1 MALGPI
7 MIDLDGP
14 RLTPAERELLRHP
27 NVGGVL
33 LFARNY
39 VDPDQL
45 AALVDDI
52 HGLRHPPLLVAVD
65 HEGGRVQRFRD
76 GFTRLPPV
84 ARLGERYQRAPD
96 EAERAAETLGWLL
109 AAELLALGLDLSF
122 APVLDLG
129 RGISGV
135 IGDRALHRDP
145 EVVAVLGGAI
155 MRGMR
160 GAGMAAVGKH
170 FPGHGSVAGDSHH
183 ERPVDERPLADI
195 RQLDVLPFERLVHKG
210 LAAVMTAHVVY
221 SAVDRRPAGFSR
233 IWIEDVLRAELGFP
247 GAVFSDD
254 LAMTAAAGAGGCAA
268 RCAAALD
275 AGCDMVP
282 ICNDRGGAIE
292 AVEGLAPRDRPA
304 TLARLIRLHGHP
316 ARGIDRGLART
327 RGWREA
333 RAVVEGLLEPDDPE
347 LDFGDAG

>member
-14 RLTPAERELLRHP
+14 RLTPDERELLRHP

-33 LFARNY
+33 LFGRNY
-39 VDPDQL
+39 IDPEQL

-52 HGLRHPPLLVAVD
+52 RGLRHPPLLVAVD

-76 GFTRLPPV
+76 GFTRLPPM
-84 ARLGERYQRAPD
+84 ARLGERHERAPA

-109 AAELLALGLDLSF
+109 AAELLALGIDLGL
-122 APVLDLG
+122 APVLDL
-129 RGISGV
+129 RADVSGV

-145 EVVAVLGGAI
+145 ETVAALGGAV

-160 GAGMAAVGKH
+160 RAGMAAVGKH

-183 ERPVDERPLADI
+183 ELPVDERALVDI
-195 RQLDVLPFERLVHKG
+195 RQHDALPFERLAHKG

-221 SAVDRRPAGFSR
+221 PAVDRRPAGFSR
-233 IWIEDVLRAELGFP
+233 TWIEDILRGELGFS

-254 LAMTAAAGAGGCAA
+254 LAMAGAAGAGGHGA

-292 AVEGLAPRDRPA
+292 AVDGLAARDRPA

-316 ARGIDRGLART
+316 ARGIDRGLAHT

-347 LDFGDAG
+347 LDFGEPG